1 LETKNTVNV
10 STELEY
16 NDGLGDLLR
25 EKERLEFSWIKTS
38 TVLIFL
44 LAVIIAT
51 ASFLLNTGKSIL
63 DSQSTQAIPLEDKLK
78 STPINKDEKPAVINK
93 KISPETAQQ
102 QPIKNVKAKVSI
114 SSAKINKEPVP
125 PIKKVKKIVP
135 PTIKSS
141 PYKFK
146 IIAGSYKN
154 KKYANQQ
161 VSNLKK
167 NGFDGFVKPETLS
180 NGSILYKVQAGAFKT
195 NEAANTMKTKLKKI
209 GVDSYIS
216 SN

>member
-1 LETKNTVNV
+1 METKNTVNV

-63 DSQSTQAIPLEDKLK
+63 DSQSAQAIPLEDKLK
-78 STPINKDEKPAVINK
+78 SSPINDNKKETVINK
-93 KISPETAQQ
+93 NAKPETSQQ
-102 QPIKNVKAKVSI
+102 EPLEKVTVKKPVSSVKTDKTPVSPVKQIKKT
-114 SSAKINKEPVP
+114 VP
-125 PIKKVKKIVP
+125 PIV
-135 PTIKSS
+135 KSS

-161 VSNLKK
+161 VSNLKR
-167 NGFDGFVKPETLS
+167 NGFDGFVKFETLS

-195 NEAANTMKTKLKKI
+195 NEAAISMKNKLKKI